1 MKKSLKKFDKTKKSP
16 YLCKTNKINHYLKK
30 ENMAN
35 LFAKAKKSAPAKT
48 TKAKDEKVRI
58 AIEDKTFFD
67 KIEKLEVLQDQMK
80 VAKAKADMISD
91 ELRDLGKSEWAKL
104 YDQTGK
110 NPGSVM
116 LEQVNAEDVAQLMF
130 IPTDKYI
137 TITPER
143 AEELQETYGAE
154 IVEEETTF
162 SFDSAMIE
170 KYGEILSRLIEES
183 DEIKDADKE
192 KIIKAT
198 TKYSVAK
205 GTIDKFATYGDVNEV
220 MDAVKPVVALKNVEI
235 IKG

>member
-1 MKKSLKKFDKTKKSP
+1 MG
-16 YLCKTNKINHYLKK
+16 
-30 ENMAN
+30 N
-35 LFAKAKKSAPAKT
+35 LFVKAAKAAPTKVAKG
-48 TKAKDEKVRI
+48 KEEKVRI
-58 AIEDKTFFD
+58 KIDDSGFFD

-183 DEIKDADKE
+183 DEIKDTDKE

>member
-1 MKKSLKKFDKTKKSP
+1 MATK
-16 YLCKTNKINHYLKK
+16 
-30 ENMAN
+30 N
-35 LFAKAKKSAPAKT
+35 LFAKAKSVAPKT

-58 AIEDKTFFD
+58 KIEDSSFFD
-67 KIEKLEVLQDQMK
+67 KIQKLETLQDQMK

-91 ELRDLGKSEWAKL
+91 ELRDLGKSEWSKL
-104 YDQTGK
+104 YDKTGK

-116 LEQVNAEDVAQLMF
+116 LEHVNDNEDVAQLMF
-130 IPTDKYI
+130 VPTDKYI

-143 AEELQETYGAE
+143 AEELQETYGEE

-183 DEIKDADKE
+183 DEIKESDKE

-205 GTIDKFATYGDVNEV
+205 GTIDNFTKYGEVSEV
-220 MDAVKPVVALKNVEI
+220 MEAVKPVVALKNVEV

>member
-1 MKKSLKKFDKTKKSP
+1 LKKLP

-30 ENMAN
+30 ETMAN

-58 AIEDKTFFD
+58 AIEDTTFFD

-116 LEQVNAEDVAQLMF
+116 LEQANAEDVAQLMF

-183 DEIKDADKE
+183 DEIKDTDKE

-220 MDAVKPVVALKNVEI
+220 MEAVKPVVALKNVEI